1 MDFVSGDGLMA
12 TLRFTVAYL
21 SVIGVMVLAFRT
33 FETRQR
39 RSPTSGGSRH

>member
-21 SVIGVMVLAFRT
+21 SVIGVMVLGFRA
-33 FETRQR
+33 FETRR
-39 RSPTSGGSRH
+39 PRSPTHGASRR